1 MCLLVIN
8 NVARPI
14 ISDDVILLRDDSF
27 SKVKDYLRVLSSD
40 RRDGEISKS
49 YFYFIVDRLRRM
61 GLLID
66 NAIGF
71 KVVLPFTVNNKGIN
85 LKEGIMYITNDRHL
99 IYFNYYDATYQC
111 DRCSIT
117 TFSCVPSLKKIAHEL
132 DIKIRSDIPNIAWYE
147 LLEYIQYYLLE
158 SSIFLRVKTTEIGK
172 SSEVIKVGEY
182 ARDL

>member
-1 MCLLVIN
+1 MCLLIIN
-8 NVARPI
+8 NVTRPI
-14 ISDDVILLRDDSF
+14 ISNDIVLLRDNSF

-40 RRDGEISKS
+40 KRDGEISKS

-61 GLLID
+61 ELLID

-71 KVVLPFTVNNKGIN
+71 KAILPFTVNNKGIS
-85 LKEGIMYITNDRHL
+85 LKEGIMYITNDKQL

-117 TFSCVPSLKKIAHEL
+117 TFSCVPSLKKIAREL
-132 DIKIRSDIPNIAWYE
+132 DVKIRSDIPGIAWYE
-147 LLEYIQYYLLE
+147 LLEDIQHYLLE
-158 SSIFLRVKTTEIGK
+158 ASISLRVKISEIGK
-172 SSEVIKVGEY
+172 SFEAIKVGEY